1 MLTCT
6 LDSCYQSRWS
16 NTDQIWFP
24 PETIKDRVMGHQA
37 SKDRDPCEMKTID
50 LSPTITIAYS
60 IGNVSRL
67 WFRKRG
73 LSEQRDEA

>member
-1 MLTCT
+1 
-6 LDSCYQSRWS
+6 
-16 NTDQIWFP
+16 
-24 PETIKDRVMGHQA
+24 MGHQA